1 MVRILMH
8 GCLGRM
14 GRAITNLA
22 EASDECTIVA
32 GCDALPTVPEH
43 WPYPVFTDISDCNID
58 YDVIVDFSNAK
69 AVDHLIDVALASGK
83 PLVCC
88 TTALSEETV
97 ARLEEASKTIP
108 VFKSA
113 NMSYGMNV
121 LFELVKQA
129 SKAMYPD
136 YDIEIV
142 EAHHNRKLDAPS
154 GSAYSIA
161 DAVQQSVPDKL
172 DYVYDRHALN
182 QARGKKEI
190 GFSSIRG
197 GNIVGEHEIMFI
209 SDEET
214 VTISHSAATRDVFGK
229 GAITAAIFLAD
240 KGPGYYSMYDIVS
253 KKFGGKD

>member
-1 MVRILMH
+1 MH

-14 GRAITNLA
+14 GRVITGLVEKN
-22 EASDECTIVA
+22 DECEIVA
-32 GCDALPTVPEH
+32 GSDIAEAPAYWT
-43 WPYPVFTDISDCNID
+43 YPVFKDAADCDVD
-58 YDVIVDFSNAK
+58 YDVIIDFSNAS
-69 AVDHLIDVALASGK
+69 AVPHIIDVALKNNKA
-83 PLVCC
+83 LVCC
-88 TTALSEETV
+88 TTALSDETLK
-97 ARLEEASKTIP
+97 ALDDASKVIP

-136 YDIEIV
+136 FDIEIV
-142 EAHHNRKLDAPS
+142 EAHHNRKVDAPS

-161 DAVQQSVPDKL
+161 EAVQESVPDKL
-172 DYVYDRHALN
+172 EYIYDRHSEN
-182 QARGKKEI
+182 KARGKKEI

-214 VTISHSAATRDVFGK
+214 VSISHSAATRDVFGK
-229 GAITAAIFLAD
+229 GAVTAAIFMAD